1 MTDEPGVDE
10 RDALARRD
18 GGQQGAGLLGA
29 GGDPDVEAERPQI
42 TVERGSGCRRA
53 GEDGGRQTNSLLEA
67 DGGAG
72 GAMAAP
78 GAAVWPGTG
87 RRHVG

>member
-1 MTDEPGVDE
+1 VHVTDEPGVDE

-42 TVERGSGCRRA
+42 TVE
-53 GEDGGRQTNSLLEA
+53 
-67 DGGAG
+67 
-72 GAMAAP
+72 
-78 GAAVWPGTG
+78 
-87 RRHVG
+87 

>member
-1 MTDEPGVDE
+1 VPAGE
-10 RDALARRD
+10 RDALASRD
-18 GGQQGAGLLGA
+18 GGKEGTGLLGA

-53 GEDGGRQTNSLLEA
+53 GEDGGRQTNSLLGA

-72 GAMAAP
+72 GAVAAP
-78 GAAVWPGTG
+78 GAAVRPGTG